1 MNATL
6 RRIEELERREEWHAA
21 FAGIERVIAWAVA
34 VDTCTAAEGAMHL
47 SEMKRMVPLKRFVA
61 GKWTPPPAETPEAET
76 KTTTMMDAFHAWE
89 QAQGIAP

>member
-1 MNATL
+1 M

-34 VDTCTAAEGAMHL
+34 VGECTAAEGAMHF
-47 SEMKRMVPLKRFVA
+47 SEMKRMVHLERFVA
-61 GKWTPPPAETPEAET
+61 GRWTPPVFGPDHEAC
-76 KTTTMMDAFHAWE
+76 TTTMMDAFHVWE